1 MITVVVVVV
10 LSKYKHFWIQV
21 LSLVYAK
28 ISSLSLFF
36 ISFLIQWWLSA
47 ISQFERSRKHFFNL
61 KFWNFLVLELSLWV
75 VRADFRSP
83 SSSLSSSPNGQTT
96 KEREKKHSINSWLS
110 NQLSK
115 FHSMFEK
122 KITFYHSNWY
132 LFFFSLSLSLSHAMD
147 SIQSSLFFVVNLIHD
162 PIKRQQL

>member
-1 MITVVVVVV
+1 MR
-10 LSKYKHFWIQV
+10 KYLHF
-21 LSLVYAK
+21 
-28 ISSLSLFF
+28 
-36 ISFLIQWWLSA
+36 
-47 ISQFERSRKHFFNL
+47 HFFLFHFLYNDDYQL
-61 KFWNFLVLELSLWV
+61 FLNSKEVENIFSTWNFEI
-75 VRADFRSP
+75 F
-83 SSSLSSSPNGQTT
+83 LSSNCRCELFELISDRHHHHYHHRRMDKQWK
-96 KEREKKHSINSWLS
+96 KEKKKHSINSWLS